1 MAKPTYEQIFIY
13 ASGMYLTDRIP
24 NGYEYWDE
32 TKLIDFV
39 YNHMVDIYDHLDP
52 TEVLSEIEQA
62 ADHWWAFTREHQ
74 QS

>member
-39 YNHMVDIYDHLDP
+39 SNHVVDIFDHLEP
-52 TEVLSEIEQA
+52 SELVSEIEQA
-62 ADHWWAFTREHQ
+62 ADHWWRFIREHQ